1 MLDRSVTRIGAAAAM
16 VGAVIAIVF
25 NLLHPRSSDVGSAAE
40 EVRLATE
47 EGIWLFDHYMIAWA
61 VGLALLAF
69 IAISRSLTS
78 EPSISWGRVA
88 LIFGIGSTALVFA
101 TVVVDGFALKEAGET
116 ADATTAEAVAFI
128 GGGLFLAS
136 IGSFFG
142 FTPILFGVAVLTGND
157 YPAWLGWGAVIAG
170 LLGII
175 AGTIIFFDGFSQFTT
190 NVLFPISSVLS
201 TLWIGITGYFL
212 WQKASQPAS
221 AAAAP
226 PL

>member
-1 MLDRSVTRIGAAAAM
+1 MLDRAVLRVGAAAAM

-25 NLLHPRSSDVGSAAE
+25 NILHPRSSDVGSAAE

-47 EGIWLFDHYMIAWA
+47 EGIWAFDHYMIAWA

-69 IAISRSLTS
+69 IVISRSLTS

-88 LIFGIGSTALVFA
+88 LVFGIGSTALLFA
-101 TVVVDGFALKEAGET
+101 TVSIDGFALREAGEM
-116 ADATTAEAVAFI
+116 ADAATAEAVAFI
-128 GGGLFLAS
+128 SSGLFLAS

-142 FTPILFGVAVLTGND
+142 LTPILYGIAVLSGDD
-157 YPAWLGWGAVIAG
+157 YPAWLGWAAVVAG

-175 AGTIIFFDGFSQFTT
+175 AGTIIFFDGFSEFTT
-190 NVLFPISSVLS
+190 NVLFPISSLLF
-201 TLWIGITGYFL
+201 TLWIGVMGWML
-212 WQKASQPAS
+212 WQKVSQPT

-226 PL
+226 APR